1 MIPTT
6 KLELSKTAIV
16 VIDLQEDILAAKPLF
31 PISAQE
37 VITRNTALIHTFKD
51 TDVLTVLVTVDR
63 TTFQGLFPF
72 PDGTMHPSESPR
84 SVLTI
89 PTLGD
94 QANVIQITKH
104 NPGAFFGTDLDL
116 QLRRRGIQTIILT
129 GVSTSNGVYATA
141 LDAYQSA
148 YHVLIVEDACAD
160 RDLENHQFFFRKL
173 FPRIGQVTTQKEL
186 AEMLTK

>member
-104 NPGAFFGTDLDL
+104 NPGAFFWNRFGLTIAKTGNSNDYFDGRFHFEWCLCN
-116 QLRRRGIQTIILT
+116 GIRC
-129 GVSTSNGVYATA
+129 VSKC
-141 LDAYQSA
+141 L
-148 YHVLIVEDACAD
+148 
-160 RDLENHQFFFRKL
+160 
-173 FPRIGQVTTQKEL
+173 PRANCGGC
-186 AEMLTK
+186 MCGSRS